1 MGQAAIWSAAFEV
14 GEALVAVGAV
24 AVGDVA
30 GEREREGVPVEVVG
44 VFDDELADRQEVAL
58 DAVEVAGVGRR
69 RNELDVVVIAKARM
83 SGVELAERLSWIQ

>member
-1 MGQAAIWSAAFEV
+1 
-14 GEALVAVGAV
+14 LVAVGAV

-30 GEREREGVPVEVVG
+30 GKRVREGVPVEVVG

-69 RNELDVVVIAKARM
+69 GNELDVVVV
-83 SGVELAERLSWIQ
+83 GEGAEVGRPVGRELSWIQLIRSCLG